1 MFASWKKAGQM
12 SLAMGAVAALGL
24 LASPSAQALEGIQ
37 GRHAIF
43 YPSLELIY
51 QHDDNFFLTDQ
62 NETSADQFM
71 ARAHFVLEVPGS
83 RQYLRVEYA
92 PMYRNV
98 DTNNYTLP
106 DSVTHFW
113 DLQAR
118 LKGSSVFGVDIHQHF
133 ALGNMQTF
141 ELDPTGD
148 PLVGQELYAS
158 DARFWAHNIDVD
170 FKWEGSSQGAKLHVG
185 YDATQFDDINK
196 APAWYELEAINAG
209 VEYWYKFTPLT
220 SFNVGYLHEQ
230 SNLDYTPM
238 AEPQFGEPDTNADED
253 NIYVGFKGE
262 LGRTTTGSAQ
272 IGLVSM
278 NLDDSPV
285 GLDGDWDG
293 FEVRANVTKAFS
305 RWSKLA
311 FNATR
316 EVNFSA
322 YERNLFYVSNVAA
335 FTFTSEPQ
343 GSRVGWTVAGGFH
356 RNSYDGET
364 DDHSGTGNVVE
375 REDDIKFV
383 RAEVGYH
390 PLEHLSLR
398 LNYRHEER
406 ESNVLDYNYTDN
418 IWIFQ
423 VQFGF

>member
-12 SLAMGAVAALGL
+12 SLACAIAAMGL

-51 QHDDNFFLTDQ
+51 QHDDNFFLTED
-62 NETSADQFM
+62 NESSADMFM
-71 ARAHFVLEVPGS
+71 ARAHFVLEVPGA
-83 RQYLRVEYA
+83 RQYLRMEYS

-98 DTNNYTLP
+98 DADNYEIP
-106 DSVTHFW
+106 DSVSHYW
-113 DLQAR
+113 DLAAR
-118 LKGSSVFGVDIHQHF
+118 LRGSSVFGVDVNHHF

-158 DARFWAHNIDVD
+158 DARFWAHDISVD
-170 FKWEGSSQGAKLHVG
+170 FKWEGSRQGAKLMLG
-185 YDATQFDDINK
+185 YHATDFDDLTK
-196 APAWYELEAINAG
+196 APAWYTLDQVNMG
-209 VEYWYKFTPLT
+209 MEYWYKFTPLT
-220 SFNVGYLHEQ
+220 SFNIGYLHEG
-230 SNLDYTPM
+230 SNLDYTPA
-238 AEPQFGEPDTNADED
+238 AEAQPGRGDDTDASED
-253 NIYVGFKGE
+253 QIYVGFDGE
-262 LGRTTTGSAQ
+262 LGRTTTGRAQ
-272 IGLVSM
+272 IGFVS
-278 NLDDSPV
+278 LDTDESVYDS
-285 GLDGDWDG
+285 DWSG
-293 FEVRANVTKAFS
+293 VEVRANVTKAFS

-311 FNATR
+311 LNAAR

-322 YERNLFYVSNVAA
+322 YDANSFYVANVAA
-335 FTFTSEPQ
+335 LTFSNQPQ
-343 GSRVGWTVAGGFH
+343 GARVGWTVGGAFH

-364 DDHSGTGNVVE
+364 DSGAGELVE
-375 REDDIKFV
+375 REDDV
-383 RAEVGYH
+383 TMLRAEVGYH

-406 ESNVLDYNYTDN
+406 ESNVLDYNYDDN